1 MKCETCGRD
10 FTPAPDEERLMM
22 LGQMGQV
29 CETCARIQAPAT
41 AVAPAPLPTVNLEY
55 AELFRADQ
63 FDKDNRLIRFVAL
76 PIKRKSIREMSREGL
91 RKPKKNQLHTFVMS
105 ERSTQRRTTTP
116 NVRLHTNLETFEEH
130 HKAFWIRKLPSF
142 WDPFTGVAEIEV
154 PLNHIENV
162 ERQYDRVLIHLKD
175 GGHIRLQYR

>member
-1 MKCETCGRD
+1 MRCETCGRE

-29 CETCARIQAPAT
+29 CETCARLQAPAS
-41 AVAPAPLPTVNLEY
+41 AAAPAPLPTVNLEY

-91 RKPKKNQLHTFVMS
+91 RKPKKTRVHSFVMS
-105 ERSTQRRTTTP
+105 ERGTQLHTRP
-116 NVRLHTNLETFEEH
+116 NIRLHTNLETFERLH
-130 HKAFWIRKLPSF
+130 NSFWIRKLPGF
-142 WDPFTGVAEIEV
+142 WDPFTGVSEIEV
-154 PLNHIENV
+154 PCDHIEKV
-162 ERQYDRVLIHLKD
+162 ERQPDRILIHLKD
-175 GGHIRLQYR
+175 GGYIRLRYR